1 MPMSKLLTIPI
12 ISAYLYGI
20 AILTQYGYNSYFNIP
35 SNLIDASIT
44 ENFVFF
50 FQMFHLA
57 SAIAGA
63 MKWWM
68 WLVLIV
74 SSLIVFLFYFSHRF
88 WRFIISAFGFF
99 ILCYFLYGSYN
110 FGQLLAKTGTE
121 FYVPSEGCVSLDS
134 ETVYIIPSFYGES
147 AILVA
152 VDSDSKLTGEVVL
165 KNMSELGCG
174 TIKKS
179 AGLIKRN

>member
-1 MPMSKLLTIPI
+1 MSKLLTIPI
-12 ISAYLYGI
+12 ISVYLYGI
-20 AILTQYGYNSYFNIP
+20 TILTQYGFNSYFNIP

-44 ENFVFF
+44 ANFVFF

-57 SAIAGA
+57 SAVAGA

-68 WLVLIV
+68 WLVLII
-74 SSLIVFLFYFSHRF
+74 SGLIVFLFYFSHRF
-88 WRFIISAFGFF
+88 WRFIISAFGLF
-99 ILCYFLYGSYN
+99 ILGYFLYGSYS

-121 FYVPSEGCVSLDS
+121 FYVPAESCILLTPGVS
-134 ETVYIIPSFYGES
+134 YIIPSFHGES

-152 VDSDSKLTGEVVL
+152 IGADNKLTGEVEV

-174 TIKKS
+174 TQKKNV
-179 AGLIKRN
+179 GQIKR